1 MGRKKKKYIFN
12 LTDTPTYEKQDLIR
26 ESRDGP
32 DQKERR
38 DTEHDERA
46 KRYTE
51 KGAGHGKKK
60 EYPSGQK
67 RHCRGE
73 CREDGNLRA
82 QRDAKYDKEK
92 SSTKTESLRQYN
104 SDVLTPNEIRI
115 YRQIGEP
122 IPGTDYLELFTDEL
136 VDWLNRIRKSDMP
149 AHHKVAH
156 MNQKGSMLQVLG
168 FEELDVGTNVYAM
181 HNAKYPGVVFKFA
194 IDDYGIADNFNDVWL
209 YRKLPDLCCKVFA
222 VHPTGI
228 VSVQER
234 KVAFRKQE
242 RFATF
247 IPQVKQILHR
257 LEKEFVL
264 VDIGL
269 DKIRNYCINPDGT
282 IGLVDASD
290 IFPIPTE
297 YNFFKCRDLVG
308 TKGSGRHKKYVICG
322 GKLEYDSI
330 YGSLVCCKCGKSF
343 NPSTI
348 RLDKKEVRLM
358 FPTNGMTEDEWDEL
372 NQMLAETYLNRK
384 TTESEN
390 SDDDDQS
397 FDDMED
403 EESSNSMSV
412 LYSDEST
419 IDSEIDEELIEDDS
433 DEEDDGEDFDV
444 SETMSILKDRFSKVD
459 ETMSAVT
466 DHEEQLPNNTLP
478 NTDDHSYKTET
489 INGMDVLVYNREDK
503 VSDTVDKSVP
513 EPKTSIT
520 VNGSQILIDIHSDDP
535 VEAMREVSICI
546 RNDWFNPNSEH
557 TLFIGPDKLADYMTR
572 YLKQLNEQ
580 Q

>member
-12 LTDTPTYEKQDLIR
+12 LTDTPTYEKQNLDR
-26 ESRDGP
+26 GSRDSP
-32 DQKERR
+32 DQKDRR
-38 DTEHDERA
+38 DTERDDRA

-51 KGAGHGKKK
+51 KGAGHDKKK

-82 QRDAKYDKEK
+82 QRDAKYGKEK
-92 SSTKTESLRQYN
+92 SSKTESLRQYN

-222 VHPTGI
+222 VHPSGI

-297 YNFFKCRDLVG
+297 YNFFKCRDLIG

-330 YGSLVCCKCGKSF
+330 YGSLVCSKCGKSF

-358 FPTNGMTEDEWDEL
+358 FPTNGMTEDEWEEF
-372 NQMLAETYLNRK
+372 NQMLSETYLNK
-384 TTESEN
+384 KADVSE
-390 SDDDDQS
+390 DAGDDDQS
-397 FDDMED
+397 FDDVED
-403 EESSNSMSV
+403 EDTSNSMSV
-412 LYSDEST
+412 LYSDAST
-419 IDSEIDEELIEDDS
+419 IDSETEEESMEDEPDDE
-433 DEEDDGEDFDV
+433 EEDDNDDFDV
-444 SETMSILKDRFSKVD
+444 NETMSILKDRFSKADV
-459 ETMSAVT
+459 V
-466 DHEEQLPNNTLP
+466 EQLPNNALP
-478 NTDDHSYKTET
+478 KADDQPYKTET
-489 INGMDVLVYNREDK
+489 VNGMDVLVYSKED
-503 VSDTVDKSVP
+503 DTETVEKDAP
-513 EPKTSIT
+513 ESKTSIT
-520 VNGSQILIDIHSDDP
+520 VNGKQIMIDIHSDDP
-535 VEAMREVSICI
+535 VEAIREVSICI

-557 TLFIGPDKLADYMTR
+557 TLFIGPDTLSDYMKR
-572 YLKQLNEQ
+572 YLKLLNEQ
-580 Q
+580 